1 MGGWLRQTLAPLMR
15 YATANVGDN
24 KPAFAVL
31 PAAAA
36 TAAPAAAA
44 RARKLSASERKL
56 SPADL
61 FANEV
66 SAALG
71 LANALVQAAR
81 NPVSGRPGP
90 LEGLLLET
98 TLAAGLVA
106 LARSVSAV
114 TDSTESLAQGQ
125 QQPDRGGYPP
135 SSVEDGGA
143 AVSTAEADAAML
155 IAREAAALYPEGV
168 WLGLRAELLP
178 ALAAGSSVGGGG
190 GNGEGSGGGGGGG
203 SSACVSAA
211 RGVRAGLVLR
221 EVVDGMG
228 KGVVPF
234 ATRLLPVALRGMT
247 DTNEEVISV
256 HRRHDFVFFNLPEGW
271 LIHDGTRESPWI
283 CFMKHER
290 S

>member
-1 MGGWLRQTLAPLMR
+1 MAGWLQQTLAPLMR
-15 YATANVGDN
+15 YAAANVGN
-24 KPAFAVL
+24 SRPAFAG
-31 PAAAA
+31 PA
-36 TAAPAAAA
+36 TAPEPAAAA

-81 NPVSGRPGP
+81 NPVNGRTGP

-98 TLAAGLVA
+98 TLAAGLMA
-106 LARSVSAV
+106 LARSVSAG
-114 TDSTESLAQGQ
+114 TDSAESLARSQ
-125 QQPDRGGYPP
+125 QQSEDAGYPP
-135 SSVEDGGA
+135 SSMEDGGTA
-143 AVSTAEADAAML
+143 ASTAEADAAML
-155 IAREAAALYPEGV
+155 IVREAAALYPEGV
-168 WLGLRAELLP
+168 WLGLRADLLP
-178 ALAAGSSVGGGG
+178 VLAAGLPVGGGGGSGESSVGGGG
-190 GNGEGSGGGGGGG
+190 SG
-203 SSACVSAA
+203 SSACISAA

-256 HRRHDFVFFNLPEGW
+256 NSDTSFVFSSSCG
-271 LIHDGTRESPWI
+271 S
-283 CFMKHER
+283 
-290 S
+290 

>member
-1 MGGWLRQTLAPLMR
+1 MDGWLRQTLAPLMR
-15 YATANVGDN
+15 YATANVGDS

-31 PAAAA
+31 PAAA
-36 TAAPAAAA
+36 TAPAAAA

-71 LANALVQAAR
+71 LANALVQAAQ
-81 NPVSGRPGP
+81 NPVNGRAGP

-114 TDSTESLAQGQ
+114 TDSAESLAQGQ
-125 QQPDRGGYPP
+125 QQPDRGGCPP

-143 AVSTAEADAAML
+143 AASTAEADPAML

-178 ALAAGSSVGGGG
+178 ALAVGSSVRGGG
-190 GNGEGSGGGGGGG
+190 GNGEGSGGGGGG

-256 HRRHDFVFFNLPEGW
+256 NRRHDFVLFDRLEDW
-271 LIHDGTRESPWI
+271 
-283 CFMKHER
+283 
-290 S
+290 

>member
-1 MGGWLRQTLAPLMR
+1 MGRWLQQTLTPLMR
-15 YATANVGDN
+15 YATANVGDS
-24 KPAFAVL
+24 KPDVAGS
-31 PAAAA
+31 AAA
-36 TAAPAAAA
+36 TAPAAA

-71 LANALVQAAR
+71 LVNALIRAAR
-81 NPVSGRPGP
+81 SPVSGRTGP

-106 LARSVSAV
+106 LARSVSAG
-114 TDSTESLAQGQ
+114 TDSAESLARSQ
-125 QQPDRGGYPP
+125 QQSDHGGRPP
-135 SSVEDGGA
+135 YRVEDGGA
-143 AVSTAEADAAML
+143 ATSTEEAHAAML
-155 IAREAAALYPEGV
+155 IAREAAALYPEGM

-178 ALAAGSSVGGGG
+178 ALAAGSSVDGDG
-190 GNGEGSGGGGGGG
+190 GNGRGSGDGGG
-203 SSACVSAA
+203 STGVSAA

-221 EVVDGMG
+221 EMVDGMG

-234 ATRLLPVALRGMT
+234 ATRLLPVVLRGMT

-256 HRRHDFVFFNLPEGW
+256 NDTVKEYHHRG
-271 LIHDGTRESPWI
+271 

-290 S
+290 SPMPNFVSLPSFCSPAPVFEE